1 MATVYNLKWS
11 LTVGII
17 LLSVSVT
24 FGQDPITPPPKGPK
38 PVVANGIV
46 YNLVYLHMVPEIC
59 RRPYVLEKV
68 NFEFGIVIRKDEKK
82 AIMRSGSPY
91 KMRGNIELEPKSCL
105 WIEPGTVFHVSPG
118 YGFIVNGTLIARV
131 RNQCVISWN
140 DYQVKRIVFLI
151 LGRDGI
157 IARVRVSLVGNLC
170 SVCLR
175 RGKGYINR
183 LGTLPL

>member
-17 LLSVSVT
+17 LCSVSVSV
-24 FGQDPITPPPKGPK
+24 GQDYITPPPVGPK

-46 YNLVYLHMVPEIC
+46 YNLFHLKMVPEIC

-68 NFEFGIVIRKDEKK
+68 LFEFGVSIKKGEKK

-91 KMRGNIELEPKSCL
+91 KMKGNIELEPQSCL
-105 WIEPGTVFHVSPG
+105 WIEPGTIFHFSPG

-131 RNQCVISWN
+131 SVYSGNICTSTIYVSNYCYLII
-140 DYQVKRIVFLI
+140 RILCKLQI
-151 LGRDGI
+151 GSGGI
-157 IARVRVSLVGNLC
+157 RSSMLNF
-170 SVCLR
+170 
-175 RGKGYINR
+175 NFDW
-183 LGTLPL
+183 